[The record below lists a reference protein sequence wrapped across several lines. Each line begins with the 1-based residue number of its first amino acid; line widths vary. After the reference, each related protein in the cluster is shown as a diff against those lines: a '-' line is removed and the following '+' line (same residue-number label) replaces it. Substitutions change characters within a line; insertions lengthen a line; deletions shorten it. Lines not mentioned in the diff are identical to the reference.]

1 MPTRAEPTSRPPTR
15 TRGHAA
21 SARFEHQ
28 TVELVT
34 QIRDLFTQL
43 VAIIRPT
50 VTTASEFQR
59 ATRLDM
65 KLCWKVF
72 RVISAADGLSAA
84 QYVPGPANIRD
95 LLKTL
100 KRLGAPDTLIRKT
113 ERAAEA
119 FEQLVREH
127 AEDRRTFD
135 SMVCGFA
142 GPQSDKID
150 IRQRRAAF
158 QACTHIWGV
167 QADAMIMTLIQRPAS
182 SHAGRLDE
190 LGMRSD
196 LGLRRLRP
204 TPMPLYEL
212 RYSAVDHAAKEYTEG
227 RREALSG
234 DGSGLGLISEFSSR
248 PLPELSIKTE
258 PDGRSL
264 ATLVHGELGMRA
276 AVDLVTGCVLR
287 SWAPRFRG
295 GGGETHSWSTMQIA
309 RPCRVGIVDLIV
321 EPGVVAPGSPPRGFM
336 STRSHLVPPIQDLWT
351 EGQLSDG
358 EPVARLGRGPAMLST
373 PEAPRYAESIDW
385 AIRRAGW
392 DPERFETW
400 RLRVD
405 FPVALATIGLVY
417 EMPEA

>member
-1 MPTRAEPTSRPPTR
+1 MATRAEPSSRAPR
-15 TRGHAA
+15 RAHAPA
-21 SARFEHQ
+21 RSPRFEHQ

-43 VAIIRPT
+43 VAVVKPT
-50 VTTASEFQR
+50 AMTASEFQR

-72 RVISAADGLSAA
+72 RVIAASDGLSAA

-95 LLKTL
+95 LLKTM
-100 KRLGAPDTLIRKT
+100 KRLGAADALIRKT

-135 SMVCGFA
+135 SMVCGFS

-150 IRQRRAAF
+150 LRQRRAAF
-158 QACTHIWGV
+158 QASTHIWGV
-167 QADAMIMTLIQRPAS
+167 QADAMIMTLIQRPAE

-190 LGMRSD
+190 IGMRSD
-196 LGLRRLRP
+196 IGLRRLRP

-212 RYSAVDHAAKEYTEG
+212 RYSAVDHASKEYTQG

-264 ATLVHGELGMRA
+264 ATLVHGDLGLRA
-276 AVDLVTGCVLR
+276 AVDLVTGCILR

-321 EPGVVAPGSPPRGFM
+321 EPGVVSSASPPRGFM
-336 STRSHLVPPIQDLWT
+336 TTRSHLVPPIQDLWT
-351 EGQLSDG
+351 AGQLSDG
-358 EPVARLGRGPAMLST
+358 EPVARLGRGAAMLAT
-373 PEAPRYAESIDW
+373 PEAPHYAESIDW

-405 FPVALATIGLVY
+405 FPVALSTIGLVY
-417 EMPEA
+417 EMPDA